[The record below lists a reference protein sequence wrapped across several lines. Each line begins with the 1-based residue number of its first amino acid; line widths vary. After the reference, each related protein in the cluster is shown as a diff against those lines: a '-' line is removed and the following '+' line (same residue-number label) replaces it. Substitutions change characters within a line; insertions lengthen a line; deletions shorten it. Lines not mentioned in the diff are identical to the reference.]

1 MEQKLKLI
9 FREPRSTLAL
19 KSVIFGGFLFLLK
32 LGGFGFLPTL
42 FFLGMAFV
50 LSSQAHHT
58 SFLILIII
66 SMLTVWHLDSVLFL
80 LLAIIFFSIIFYL
93 TVGVKKLLIVH
104 RFEWGFVKNL
114 LLLFSVFL
122 LFFLSDKSSFF
133 WIKYLSVFL
142 ASFLLLREWLQTPE
156 LSFFKRPQ
164 LVSWTLAF
172 VLLEFLWVVALLP
185 LSPINAA
192 SLMAL
197 VFYTLFDF
205 LRNHFQGTVTRQLVV
220 KRITIFALLLVLI
233 FGTSGWEIG

>member
-32 LGGFGFLPTL
+32 LGGFGFLPIL
-42 FFLGMAFV
+42 FFLGMAFL
-50 LSSQAHHT
+50 LSSQAHHI
-58 SFLILIII
+58 SFLILVII

-80 LLAIIFFSIIFYL
+80 LVAIIFFSILFYL
-93 TVGVKKLLIVH
+93 TIGIKKLLIVR
-104 RFEWGFVKNL
+104 RFEWGFVENL
-114 LLLFSVFL
+114 LLFFAVCL

-142 ASFLLLREWLQTPE
+142 ASFLLLREWFLSPE
-156 LSFFKRPQ
+156 LSFVKRPH
-164 LVSWTLAF
+164 LVSLAAAF
-172 VLLEFLWVVALLP
+172 VLFEFLWAVALMP

-197 VFYTLFDF
+197 IFYVLFDF
-205 LRNHFQGTVTRQLVV
+205 LRHHFQGTITRQLVF
-220 KRITIFALLLVLI
+220 KRIAIFVLLLILI
-233 FGTSGWEIG
+233 LGTSGWKIS